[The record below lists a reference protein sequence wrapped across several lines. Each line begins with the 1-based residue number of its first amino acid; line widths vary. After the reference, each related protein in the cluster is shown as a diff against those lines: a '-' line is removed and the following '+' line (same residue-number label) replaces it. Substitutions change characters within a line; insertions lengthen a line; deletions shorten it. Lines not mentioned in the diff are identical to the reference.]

1 MDNKGEERDF
11 ECKAPANGM
20 LPLSTK
26 RLEGF
31 TCLLD
36 MTTFVKQKS
45 P

>member
-26 RLEGF
+26 RREGF

-36 MTTFVKQKS
+36 MITLVKPKS
-45 P
+45 A